1 MPDRK
6 SCQTKTR
13 LTMKIVPLKIASAAL
28 AAASG
33 LLYFGM
39 IPPTQAAGG
48 VPVTT
53 STATPPPCT
62 GSCKKVNPDVIS
74 MTDLPAGEPPE
85 THLPSVAI
93 YAAKTRLV
101 ISGIVVFPNEVDIA
115 LTARRGKRETVH
127 LPFTG
132 SPGPVPTF
140 PHKALIDAVIEMTKY
155 ARVLYRT
162 GTSGNVN
169 TVSVS
174 PIITV
179 SQPVFVTI
187 P

>member
-1 MPDRK
+1 MKVQSRK
-6 SCQTKTR
+6 FGS
-13 LTMKIVPLKIASAAL
+13 IAV

-33 LLYFGM
+33 MLYFGM
-39 IPPTQAAGG
+39 VAPAEAGGG

-101 ISGIVVFPNEVDIA
+101 ISRIVMFPSELDLELSA
-115 LTARRGKRETVH
+115 PRGKRETVH
-127 LPFTG
+127 LPFSG
-132 SPGPVPTF
+132 PPSPVPAF
-140 PHKALIDAVIEMTKY
+140 PRKALLDSVIELTKY
-155 ARVLYRT
+155 ARILYRT
-162 GTSGNVN
+162 GSFGNVN
-169 TVSVS
+169 TVTVS

-179 SQPVFVTI
+179 SRPVFVTI

>member
-1 MPDRK
+1 
-6 SCQTKTR
+6 
-13 LTMKIVPLKIASAAL
+13 
-28 AAASG
+28 
-33 LLYFGM
+33 
-39 IPPTQAAGG
+39 
-48 VPVTT
+48 
-53 STATPPPCT
+53 
-62 GSCKKVNPDVIS
+62 